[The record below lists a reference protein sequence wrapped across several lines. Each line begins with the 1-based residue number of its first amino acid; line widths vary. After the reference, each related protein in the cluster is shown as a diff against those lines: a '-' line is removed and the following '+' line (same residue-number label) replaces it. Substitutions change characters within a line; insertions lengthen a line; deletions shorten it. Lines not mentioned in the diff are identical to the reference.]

1 MNDLLLDAC
10 VAINLLASG
19 VDLAEFAT
27 ASNVRFVMTSIVTAE
42 TLWIDP
48 LEAGGN
54 RERIDIQ
61 LLADNGALS
70 LVELNADELDQF
82 VDLARTIDD
91 GEAATLTAAHCR
103 SLRIA
108 TDDRRAQ
115 RLAADLTPPVN
126 IVRTTDLVKRWA
138 EVPTVDN
145 RRAALAIR
153 SIEHRASYVPPHD
166 DPHFGWWTSA
176 GSR

>member
-1 MNDLLLDAC
+1 VNDLLLDAC

-19 VDLAEFAT
+19 VDLTEFAA
-27 ASNVRFVMTSIVTAE
+27 ASDVRFVMTSIAAAE

-48 LEAGGN
+48 LEPEGD
-54 RERIDIQ
+54 RERIDIE
-61 LLADNGALS
+61 LLAVNGALS
-70 LVELNADELDQF
+70 LVELNDDELDQF

-91 GEAATLTAAHCR
+91 GEAATLTAALCR
-103 SLRIA
+103 SLHVA

-115 RLAADLTPPVN
+115 RLAAGLTPPVN
-126 IVRTTDLVKRWA
+126 ILRTTDLVKSWA
-138 EVPTVDN
+138 EVPTVDT

-153 SIEHRASYVPPHD
+153 SIEHRASYIPPRD